1 MTLRSSHLQSDSD
14 LDSIRNS
21 CDVLWYNCLDF
32 RTKTLWYTWH
42 SFNGSTPYF
51 VDFCSAFRHAFLK
64 VCQRWQWKMFKMRE
78 GNSFLIQL
86 VRTGTNRE
94 ASLTMFPFCN
104 LWAFSIYFAALK
116 HIIYFGNIFWEI
128 KGFKLEEDPLYSWPS
143 EKTRILN
150 EFFRKSLVCLV
161 KFEIKAMR
169 RCFWIN
175 FVGSTFIWYHYVW
188 GFLEIPPI
196 ARE

>member
-1 MTLRSSHLQSDSD
+1 MGPDWRFSEMFICVLCLKFAVCRELILRTFLCDGTSKPLLTSKPSLTIAIKISKTIEKPLKPMVGPSKNIQWWWSNDIKTIKKP
-14 LDSIRNS
+14 LKSIVAWN
-21 CDVLWYNCLDF
+21 
-32 RTKTLWYTWH
+32 KTLTIPLLWKIDH
-42 SFNGSTPYF
+42 RCGLISTIF
-51 VDFCSAFRHAFLK
+51 
-64 VCQRWQWKMFKMRE
+64 
-78 GNSFLIQL
+78 
-86 VRTGTNRE
+86 
-94 ASLTMFPFCN
+94 
-104 LWAFSIYFAALK
+104 
-116 HIIYFGNIFWEI
+116 FWEI

-143 EKTRILN
+143 EKTRVLN